1 MSPDALAMRHRLPCL
16 RGAGIRANTY
26 SCMRHVRRSPDS
38 HSRKVKHS
46 VSELLPEPCMSKR
59 ILIIDGHPD
68 SRADRYVHALSKAYF
83 DGARLGGHEV
93 RSIIVSELRFPLL
106 RTSEDFRNGEVP
118 GAIREAQELIAWAN
132 HVVILFPLWLG
143 SMPAMLKGLLEQTL
157 RPGFAFDESAR
168 SGFPKKLL
176 SGRSARIIVTMGMPA
191 LFYRWYFRAHS
202 LKSLQRNVL
211 RFCGFRPVNACVVGM
226 VESMTTA
233 QRGEWLAKVQELGL
247 RGE

>member
-1 MSPDALAMRHRLPCL
+1 MRHRLT
-16 RGAGIRANTY
+16 RDRRFGIGANPYSRAGGVST
-26 SCMRHVRRSPDS
+26 SADSRLPDCDAQCANS
-38 HSRKVKHS
+38 AA
-46 VSELLPEPCMSKR
+46 ELSMSKR

-83 DGARLGGHEV
+83 DGARVGGHEV
-93 RSIIVSELRFPLL
+93 RSIIVSEIEFPLL
-106 RTSEDFRNGEVP
+106 RTSEDFRSGEAP
-118 GAIREAQELIAWAN
+118 ADIRGAQELIAWAN

-143 SMPAMLKGLLEQTL
+143 TMPALLKGFLEQTL

-168 SGFPKKLL
+168 HGFPKKLL

-191 LFYRWYFRAHS
+191 LFFRWYFRAHS
-202 LKSLQRNVL
+202 LRSLQRNVL

-226 VESMTTA
+226 VESMTSA
-233 QRGEWLAKVQELGL
+233 QRGEWLAKIKELGL